1 MKQGE
6 NKSLVAL
13 LGVIAFLLLGVV
25 YYYVIMPKNEAETQK
40 TNSISQLKVENSAL
54 ENQVAVL
61 SVVSTE
67 ESNDFELRKK
77 MPMNRDLDKLLH
89 SIHEVEL
96 MSESKIIEIVFNN
109 YDEEV
114 SGSAI
119 ALPTEEEKA
128 KEAAETETETTESEE
143 ANTDEEVESEANAEE
158 GSEGDE
164 AKPVTP
170 INIELLPEELKLI
183 TLSVELSVLDYDHLL
198 TFLQEVEAIERVVRI
213 DAVEFQQPGEEEFAQ
228 ENPDERIPVIVQ
240 LTTFYSEEVGS

>member
-1 MKQGE
+1 MKQNE

-13 LGVIAFLLLGVV
+13 LGIIAFLLLGVV
-25 YYYVIMPKNEAETQK
+25 YYYVIMPKSEAETQK
-40 TNSISQLKVENSAL
+40 TNSINQLIAQNSAL

-61 SVVSTE
+61 SVVSTDDA
-67 ESNDFELRKK
+67 NDFGLRKK
-77 MPMNRDLDKLLH
+77 LPMNRDLDKLLH

-119 ALPTEEEKA
+119 VLPTEEEK
-128 KEAAETETETTESEE
+128 EAAELETETTVSEE
-143 ANTDEEVESEANAEE
+143 TNTEKEAESEADAEE
-158 GSEGDE
+158 DSEVDE

-170 INIELLPEELKLI
+170 INIELLPDELKLI

-198 TFLQEVEAIERVVRI
+198 TFLQEVEDLERVVRI
-213 DAVEFQQPGEEEFAQ
+213 DAVEFKQPGEFELAQ

-240 LTTFYSEEVGS
+240 LTTFYSEEAGS